1 MDVVDCFR
9 GVLFLVL
16 IISFHSNGL
25 LQENEVKNAV
35 VEKVLGRT
43 GNSGAVTQVRDIVG
57 CVISQVRVTFMD
69 GSNRSIVRNV
79 KVGGEMR
86 WNECQG
92 PIREKDI
99 LTLMEWEREARRL
112 R

>member
-1 MDVVDCFR
+1 MDMADCFW
-9 GVLFLVL
+9 GVYFPVL
-16 IISFHSNGL
+16 IISLHSNDL

-43 GNSGAVTQVRDIVG
+43 GNSGAVTQVRVIIG
-57 CVISQVRVTFMD
+57 CVTSQVRVTFMD

-79 KVGGEMR
+79 KVGGKMR
-86 WNECQG
+86 RNECQG

-112 R
+112 